1 MKDEFDELDKLKDE
15 FDEFDKLNCEFDE
28 LDKLNCNI
36 QHEVVWKLYIEKKCC
51 SFKCFSGVYVCIS
64 DCLCHFWLDSRYR
77 YIDKSCFEMKIL
89 NNLARNCVCL
99 SYLFKHVRLY
109 IPRHPLSSASL
120 E

>member
-1 MKDEFDELDKLKDE
+1 M
-15 FDEFDKLNCEFDE
+15 
-28 LDKLNCNI
+28 
-36 QHEVVWKLYIEKKCC
+36 
-51 SFKCFSGVYVCIS
+51 
-64 DCLCHFWLDSRYR
+64 

-99 SYLFKHVRLY
+99 SYLFKHVRIY